1 MNIKK
6 KRLKRWKVGE
16 VRIRKAKGGYGFYCC
31 CGSYTTTRKGD
42 KLKLEKCVKG
52 FLYHG
57 KCSNSK
63 CNSWVV
69 LEHM

>member
-42 KLKLEKCVKG
+42 KLKLEKMCKRFPISWQMFKFKMQFVG
-52 FLYHG
+52 
-57 KCSNSK
+57 CS
-63 CNSWVV
+63 
-69 LEHM
+69 